1 MMPQQPQSNVDYIEQ
16 LTVKS
21 LALQNELRQYQELF
35 SAMVLMAVDDKG
47 KVRIPAPI
55 LNQLSKIETIQ
66 WDGKRR
72 DDGTPINFIITVTME
87 EKG

>member
-1 MMPQQPQSNVDYIEQ
+1 MMPANQNLDYIEG
-16 LTVKS
+16 LTNRVTF
-21 LALQNELRQYQELF
+21 LRNELRQYQVLF
-35 SAMVLMAVDDKG
+35 SAMCLMVVDDKG

-55 LNQLSKIETIQ
+55 LNQLSKIDTIQ

-87 EKG
+87 EKE